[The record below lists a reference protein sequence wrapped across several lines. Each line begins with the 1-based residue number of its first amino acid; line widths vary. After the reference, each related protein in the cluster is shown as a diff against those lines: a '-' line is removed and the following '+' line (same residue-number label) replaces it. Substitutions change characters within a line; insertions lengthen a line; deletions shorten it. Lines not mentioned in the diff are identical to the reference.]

1 MVKMFRQFSYQL
13 MTLCLKLFPLLSM
26 KKKEKKIR
34 EEDFEGQGDHTIFNL
49 VDEEDDNVPLIVF
62 YGKRWGS

>member
-1 MVKMFRQFSYQL
+1 
-13 MTLCLKLFPLLSM
+13 M